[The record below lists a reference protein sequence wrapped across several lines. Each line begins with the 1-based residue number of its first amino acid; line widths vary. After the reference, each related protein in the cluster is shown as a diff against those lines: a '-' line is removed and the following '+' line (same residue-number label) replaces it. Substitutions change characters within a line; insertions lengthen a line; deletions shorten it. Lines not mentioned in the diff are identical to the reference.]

1 MKTLLLLVITL
12 ILIQPIYPQTS
23 PDYIFGDNY
32 GSGWGWTTGTQ
43 GTAGLGNSYKWTFQ
57 ANASNNLYF
66 KLGETSSSTDG
77 GGFWM
82 NNAAPDLQYTGSG
95 AVQNA
100 YYHSN
105 IGENGKIYFAVTN
118 TNYYV
123 VKSRKDPSNSY
134 ANFSVQ
140 ELSAAP
146 VTITAV
152 TDNFKSAGTSMDVF
166 ITLSGSKSTEEKIFV
181 RYTTDNWSTSG
192 ITSAATGSGTSYTA
206 TIPADGVTGTSN
218 NKYYAFTTTLSSP
231 STSEA
236 DLVAINYSDNSGNF
250 YHIFN
255 KSITFQIIS
264 WQASKGISYGPL
276 MFSYD
281 YYSATNKNCNQY
293 SCPDPT
299 DWVSVWAYTVMEY
312 NTIGGKNKLDCDCS
326 GSTGNGSATTS
337 SATGEETNLLN
348 GTGGITIYFGAGGL
362 AGFNSRCPDGD
373 RRIYTGSNVSVK
385 LNGVDKLVF
394 DSYRLDIDVVY
405 ATNSITSTG
414 WAKINVAGS
423 DPLWVKEFDPHV
435 TGEVLFEAVSSSPVV
450 QDCFGGFDVQLKMVT
465 SSKNTN
471 QTTGT
476 LSTQGGSINE
486 TVNLSNSDVSY
497 NFTSATFGGNSGTLN
512 DIYANQIFEQPGG
525 SPPSGIDAISQ
536 VYWDLSTTLDA
547 FTCSI
552 TFDLSE
558 ISGISNTA
566 NLRILRRTNSSGS
579 WATWGVYTLVDD
591 THIKANGVTALS
603 EWAIGSTG
611 GNPLPVELT
620 SFTGAVEN
628 GFIILRW
635 NTATEIGSYGF
646 EIERREKNCNCS
658 WQTLGF
664 VLGNGNSNTPKDY
677 FYKDDI
683 NSPGGYCYRLKMID
697 TDSKFDYS
705 KEISISLEQ
714 PIRYELFQNYPNPFN
729 PVTSIKYDI
738 KDRGLV
744 TLKVYD
750 VLGDEVVTLI
760 NEEKEPGFYSVEF
773 NGSSLAS
780 GVYFYRM
787 IALDNKGNPNIRLL
801 KMVLIK

>member
-1 MKTLLLLVITL
+1 MKTLLLLVIAL
-12 ILIQPIYPQTS
+12 ILIQPVYPQTS

-32 GSGWGWTTGTQ
+32 GSGWGWTTGTL

-95 AVQNA
+95 AVWNA
-100 YYHSN
+100 YYYGN
-105 IGENGKIYFAVTN
+105 MGTNGAIYFTVTN
-118 TNYYV
+118 TKYYV
-123 VKSRKDPSNSY
+123 VKSRKDPSNSN

-181 RYTTDNWSTSG
+181 RYTTDNWSTSS

-206 TIPADGVTGTSN
+206 TIPAGGVTGTSD
-218 NKYYAFTTTLSSP
+218 NKYYVFTTTLSSP

-236 DLVAINYSDNSGNF
+236 DLVAINYYDNTGNF
-250 YHIFN
+250 NNIST

-264 WQASKGISYGPL
+264 WQSRGFGPV
-276 MFSYD
+276 MWSQKRSNPDEKSCAGYPCGD
-281 YYSATNKNCNQY
+281 TAWAT
-293 SCPDPT
+293 T
-299 DWVSVWAYTVMEY
+299 RAYTTMEY
-312 NTIGGKNKLDCDCS
+312 NTIGGSNGLACDCS
-326 GSTGNGSATTS
+326 PFTGNGLATTS
-337 SATGEETNLLN
+337 SATAEETNLLN
-348 GTGGITIYFGAGGL
+348 GTGGITIYFGSGGL

-373 RRIYTGSNVSVK
+373 RRIYTGSDVRVK

-423 DPLWVKEFDPHV
+423 DPLWVKEFDPYG
-435 TGEVLFEAVSSSPVV
+435 TGQVIFEASSSSAVV
-450 QDCFGGFDVQLKMVT
+450 QNCYGGYNVVLKMK
-465 SSKNTN
+465 SSEINSV
-471 QTTGT
+471 QSS
-476 LSTQGGSINE
+476 STVAVQGQGINE
-486 TVNLSNSDVSY
+486 TVNLTNSDVSY
-497 NFTSATFGGNSGTLN
+497 NFTNASFGGEEGTAN
-512 DIYANQIFEQPGG
+512 GVFANQVFSAPGG
-525 SPPSGIDAISQ
+525 APPSGIDAISNQ
-536 VYWDLSTTLDA
+536 YWDLSTALDT

-566 NLRILRRTNSSGS
+566 NLRILRRTNSGGAWS
-579 WATWGVYTLVDD
+579 TWGDYTLVDG

-603 EWAIGSTG
+603 EWTIGSTG

-620 SFTGAVEN
+620 SFTGMVEN
-628 GFIILRW
+628 GFVVLKW

-705 KEISISLEQ
+705 NEISISLEQ

-773 NGSSLAS
+773 NGSSLSS

-787 IALDNKGNPNIRLL
+787 IALDNNGNPNIRLL